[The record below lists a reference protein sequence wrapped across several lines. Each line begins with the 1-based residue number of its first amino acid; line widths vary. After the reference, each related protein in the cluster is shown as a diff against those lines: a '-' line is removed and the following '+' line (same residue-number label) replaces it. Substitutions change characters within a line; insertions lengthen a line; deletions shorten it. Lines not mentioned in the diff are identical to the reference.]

1 MKGPIF
7 ATVAVLA
14 TAAFAAADSVSM
26 KFVGAGAGRAV
37 TIRVDGDQYRVHA
50 GQLNHE
56 ITARTGSTAPAIGA
70 LTTYCVDV
78 SEWVNYYNREYQVAE
93 LVDAP
98 VGVGDDGMAQHQADA
113 IGRLYAFAD
122 GQQYGTGNN
131 FSAAFQLAVWE
142 VVTDMETE
150 TTSLSVGSGDFKAWN
165 LNSGTANHLATL
177 LSVATNDDLAINTRI
192 RALTNDGSQDQ
203 MFEVAVPL
211 PTTGALAAVGLAG
224 AGFFGRRRRA

>member
-1 MKGPIF
+1 MKGSIF

-14 TAAFAAADSVSM
+14 TTAFAAADSVMM
-26 KFVGAGAGRAV
+26 KFTGAGAGRVV
-37 TIRVDGDQYRVHA
+37 TIRVNGDQFRVHA

-56 ITARTGSTAPAIGA
+56 ITARTGPTAPALGA

-78 SEWVNYYNREYQVAE
+78 SEWVNYNNREYQVTD
-93 LVDAP
+93 LTDAP
-98 VGVGDDGMAQHQADA
+98 VGAGDDGMAQHQADA
-113 IGRLYAFAD
+113 IGRLYAYAD
-122 GQQYGTGNN
+122 GQQFGTSRN

-142 VVTDMETE
+142 VVADMDTE
-150 TTSLSVGSGDFKAWN
+150 SSSLSVGSGDFKAWH
-165 LNSGTANHLATL
+165 LNTGTTNYLTTL
-177 LSVATNDDLAINTRI
+177 LAVATNDDLAINTRI